1 MFGRVKPVEF
11 SYAGPKDPDLLRR
24 LRRERGLF
32 RPEAA
37 LGPPVWVAWLGL
49 RRGDPSGLT
58 P

>member
-37 LGPPVWVAWLGL
+37 LGPPVG
-49 RRGDPSGLT
+49 
-58 P
+58 